1 MALSLIDNEI
11 DLAGYFPQNQRKSY
25 FFSYCKTY
33 HHPPYIYTGPYHS
46 SWSQQYNA
54 ANMKG
59 HTMSYK
65 DLSKIAADKNKPGKT
80 EEAITVNKPSTDNG
94 KLKSKPSSK

>member
-1 MALSLIDNEI
+1 
-11 DLAGYFPQNQRKSY
+11 
-25 FFSYCKTY
+25 
-33 HHPPYIYTGPYHS
+33 
-46 SWSQQYNA
+46 
-54 ANMKG
+54 MKG